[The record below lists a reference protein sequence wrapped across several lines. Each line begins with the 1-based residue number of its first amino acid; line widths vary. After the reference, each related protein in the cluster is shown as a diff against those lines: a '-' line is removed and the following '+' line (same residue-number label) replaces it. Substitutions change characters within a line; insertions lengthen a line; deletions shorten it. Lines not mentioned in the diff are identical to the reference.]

1 LWAIEVSGPWSAAES
16 LPSILGTVKES
27 AGTLLY
33 RRGDDGLEVLLVHP
47 SGPYN
52 RRAPWSIPKGIP
64 DPGETL
70 ESAARRET
78 EEETGVRAGSLV
90 PLGSVVLTKS
100 RKRIHGFAGAAP
112 EDAAPR
118 CASWEVDCAEFVP
131 VTRARGLLHPEQA
144 PFVDRLED
152 LVGKT

>member
-1 LWAIEVSGPWSAAES
+1 
-16 LPSILGTVKES
+16 VKES

-52 RRAPWSIPKGIP
+52 RQAPWSIPKGIP
-64 DPGETL
+64 DPGEPL
-70 ESAARRET
+70 ERAARRET
-78 EEETGVRAGSLV
+78 EEETGGRAGVLV
-90 PLGSVVLTKS
+90 PLGSIVLTKS

-118 CASWEVDCAEFVP
+118 CESWEVDRAEFVP
-131 VTRARGLLHPEQA
+131 VTRARALLHPEQT
-144 PFVDRLED
+144 PFVDRLEA
-152 LVGKT
+152 LLETTLNEQK